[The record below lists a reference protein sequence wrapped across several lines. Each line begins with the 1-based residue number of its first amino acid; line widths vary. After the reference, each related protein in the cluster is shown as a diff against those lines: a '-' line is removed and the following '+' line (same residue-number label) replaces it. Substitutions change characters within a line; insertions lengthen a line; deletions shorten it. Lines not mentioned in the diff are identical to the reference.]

1 VSSLPRRKPVN
12 VKARQ
17 TRGRLRCIFERDLF
31 EQSAGERLVK
41 ALFPVGLLWLA
52 IWWALS

>member
-1 VSSLPRRKPVN
+1 MSSLPRRKPVN

-17 TRGRLRCIFERDLF
+17 TRERLRCIFERDLF